1 MEQWHKNNLR
11 SMGHQESIQ
20 WRHLIL
26 KLRWIGLEDE
36 AQCLELAVGTIHPKE
51 EMLGHADPPI
61 LGLGKPQTR
70 KEERTLVV
78 ATEGKRSS

>member
-1 MEQWHKNNLR
+1 MEQWYKNNLS
-11 SMGHQESIQ
+11 SMSYQESIL

-36 AQCLELAVGTIHPKE
+36 AQCLELAVGTIHPK
-51 EMLGHADPPI
+51 MLGQANPPI
-61 LGLGKPQTR
+61 LGLGKAQTR